1 MHLLYWTTERN
12 TTIEEN
18 NNMEQQQQ
26 KKMKK
31 PPSYGL
37 SYRHFIQASNKT
49 IWIMYLLKI
58 IEATSYISGSLVL
71 KPYLMENFN
80 FTDYEAGV
88 AYGIYGVQISIIGV
102 LMGIVIDKVGIRLSF
117 LYGLFIL
124 TLARVHLSL
133 TNNKTHLLW
142 NLYLFLP
149 LGTAFGIP
157 VLFISLR
164 RYSAKCD
171 GGFVYSLFFVAL
183 NLGYLL
189 GGIVVDIFRNLFV
202 HKHEKNNIA
211 DPNKS
216 IFQQMTAY
224 RYINLFTAFCTF
236 IMLVIAYFHVF
247 DMELV
252 YIYKDNTRKLGQN
265 ISEIPEEELEY
276 LRSKRQNRN
285 NNKTEKVLKSGWISQ
300 PFQNKP
306 TRSVCN
312 LISYMVGQAQFWT
325 FTLLCFLLTGVR
337 MLFRHMDATMPQFIE
352 RELGKKV
359 NFGIILGMN
368 PLFLVFF
375 TMAVNVYIY
384 KHDKILCLIIGTSI
398 TAISSLWLVF
408 LKPSIA
414 AIILCIVT
422 LAVGEA
428 IWVPKFNEYAMNT
441 VAPIGQEGLFSAL
454 SNAPFFF
461 VKLFTGL
468 VSGGLL
474 SIYCPVVGTR
484 RSRMMWFLITLM
496 NLTSPVLIVSFHLC
510 KCFQE
515 RRVKTGEVEL
525 DNQDGDDRVES
536 EDERK
541 HLL

>member
-157 VLFISLR
+157 VLFIGLR

-359 NFGIILGMN
+359 NFGIILG
-368 PLFLVFF
+368 
-375 TMAVNVYIY
+375 
-384 KHDKILCLIIGTSI
+384 
-398 TAISSLWLVF
+398 
-408 LKPSIA
+408 
-414 AIILCIVT
+414 
-422 LAVGEA
+422 
-428 IWVPKFNEYAMNT
+428 
-441 VAPIGQEGLFSAL
+441 
-454 SNAPFFF
+454 
-461 VKLFTGL
+461 
-468 VSGGLL
+468 
-474 SIYCPVVGTR
+474 
-484 RSRMMWFLITLM
+484 
-496 NLTSPVLIVSFHLC
+496 
-510 KCFQE
+510 
-515 RRVKTGEVEL
+515 
-525 DNQDGDDRVES
+525 
-536 EDERK
+536 
-541 HLL
+541 